1 MSKLGKTTKLKTAL
15 ILKPRVTEKAT
26 WAEGAESSVYTFEV
40 SPEANKT
47 QIKEAIKDKYGIFPL
62 KVNIVALPAKAVM
75 NRRIRGYKGSVKKA
89 LVFLKP
95 GDKIDNL

>member
-15 ILKPRVTEKAT
+15 LSKPRITEKAT
-26 WAEGAESSVYTFEV
+26 WAEGANSSVYTFEV
-40 SPEANKT
+40 SPQTNKT
-47 QIKEAIKDKYGIFPL
+47 QIKEAIKDKYGVSPL
-62 KVNIVALPAKAVM
+62 KVNMVALPAKAVM
-75 NRRIRGYKGSVKKA
+75 NRRIHGFKGAVKKA